1 MIISVEINSMYDRMA
16 FQEMLNEYARY
27 IMPTW
32 REIKDNERVNK
43 QSHSYQTMQSGVRI
57 MRELRDQVCSAE
69 IRDAYPVEPRK
80 GSMEKTDNERN

>member
-32 REIKDNERVNK
+32 REIKDSEKVNK

-57 MRELRDQVCSAE
+57 MRELRDQVCSEECKA
-69 IRDAYPVEPRK
+69 AYPVEHRI
-80 GSMEKTDNERN
+80 GSTEES